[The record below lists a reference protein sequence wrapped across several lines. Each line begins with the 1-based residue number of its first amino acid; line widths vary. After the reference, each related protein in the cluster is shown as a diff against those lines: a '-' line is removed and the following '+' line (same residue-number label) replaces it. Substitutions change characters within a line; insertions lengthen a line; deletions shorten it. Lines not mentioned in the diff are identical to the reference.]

1 MPNELDRLD
10 SLRTAYAG
18 LERPVVDGAPWPLAE
33 TFGAEPEAAWG
44 PRELLAHVAEMLP
57 FWLGELEKVV
67 EGAPDGSAV
76 PFGRVSTDA
85 VRIGLIERDR
95 TLPLRVLFAR
105 IDAGLRAWTD
115 RLGTLSDVE
124 RSRVGRHPTL
134 GEMATAAFLQRFI
147 VGHAE
152 EHVVQLE
159 AILADR
165 ARTPPDPA

>member
-1 MPNELDRLD
+1 MPNELDRLA
-10 SLRTAYAG
+10 SLRAAYAG

-33 TFGAEPEAAWG
+33 IFGAEPEAAWG

-95 TLPLRVLFAR
+95 TLPLPVLFGR
-105 IDAGLRAWTD
+105 IDTGFRAWSD
-115 RLGTLSDVE
+115 RLGTLSDLE
-124 RSRVGRHPTL
+124 QSRVGRHPTL
-134 GEMATAAFLQRFI
+134 GEMSPAAFLERFI
-147 VGHAE
+147 LGHAE
-152 EHVVQLE
+152 EHFMQLE
-159 AILADR
+159 AILADP
-165 ARTPPDPA
+165 ARDPA

>member
-1 MPNELDRLD
+1 MPNELDRLA
-10 SLRTAYAG
+10 SLRAAYAG
-18 LERPVVDGAPWPLAE
+18 LEDPVVDGAPWPLAQ
-33 TFGAEPEAAWG
+33 TFGAEPEASWG

-95 TLPLRVLFAR
+95 TLPLRVLFGR
-105 IDAGLRAWTD
+105 IDAGFGAWSD
-115 RLGTLSDVE
+115 RLGTLSDDE

-134 GEMATAAFLQRFI
+134 GEMAPAAFLERFI
-147 VGHAE
+147 LGHAQ
-152 EHVVQLE
+152 EHVEQLE
-159 AILADR
+159 TTLADTARER
-165 ARTPPDPA
+165 A

>member
-1 MPNELDRLD
+1 MLNELDRLA
-10 SLRTAYAG
+10 SLRAAYAG

-67 EGAPDGSAV
+67 EGAPNGAPV

-95 TLPLRVLFAR
+95 TLPLHVLFGR
-105 IDAGLRAWTD
+105 IDAGLRAWSD

-124 RSRVGRHPTL
+124 RARVGRHPTI
-134 GEMATAAFLQRFI
+134 GEMAPGAFLERFI
-147 VGHAE
+147 LGHAE
-152 EHVVQLE
+152 EHVTQLE
-159 AILADR
+159 AILAN
-165 ARTPPDPA
+165 AAGDPA